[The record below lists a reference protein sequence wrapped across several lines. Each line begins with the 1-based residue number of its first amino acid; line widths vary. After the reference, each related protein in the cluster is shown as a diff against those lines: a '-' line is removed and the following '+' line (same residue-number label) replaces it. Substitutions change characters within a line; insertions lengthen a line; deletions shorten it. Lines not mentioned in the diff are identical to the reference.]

1 VFLRSPA
8 GDERLHMLW
17 LAIITTG
24 SAAAALVCV
33 AYAVATGERRER

>member
-1 VFLRSPA
+1 
-8 GDERLHMLW
+8 MLW

-33 AYAVATGERRER
+33 LYGLTTGRGRAGR